1 MAGDRSNE
9 RYVTSKSL
17 GGRAREWLALVG
29 PGVRSRRAGRFRYD
43 PARSALL
50 VIDMQR
56 YFLWPSSHTYLPAA
70 TAIVE
75 NVRSLAVSYRRL
87 HLPVIFTRHAFLPNE
102 EAGLM
107 GRWWGD
113 VLREGD
119 PRARI
124 IDALKPGRNDTV
136 LRKSKYSAFSGTR
149 LGEILRAAGVE
160 QLLISGVMT
169 HLCCETTARD
179 AFSLGYEV
187 YFPVDATATQREE
200 LHVASLRTLASGFA
214 VPVTVQDVRSC
225 LKRTLPTSR

>member
-1 MAGDRSNE
+1 MAGNRSNT

-17 GGRAREWLALVG
+17 EGRAREWLALVG
-29 PGVRSRRAGRFRYD
+29 PGTRSRRAGRFQYD

-56 YFLWPSSHTYLPAA
+56 YFLRPSSHAYLPAA

-75 NVRSLAVSYRRL
+75 NVRSLAVAYRRL
-87 HLPVIFTRHAFLPNE
+87 RLPVIFTKQAFLPDE
-102 EAGLM
+102 DAGLM

-119 PRARI
+119 PLARI
-124 IDALKPGRNDTV
+124 IDALKPGPKDTV
-136 LRKSKYSAFSGTR
+136 LRKSKYSAFSGTP
-149 LGEILRAAGVE
+149 LADILRASGVE
-160 QLLISGVMT
+160 QVLISGVMT

-187 YFPVDATATQREE
+187 YIPVDATATQSEE

-214 VPVTVQDVRSC
+214 MPVTVRDVRSC